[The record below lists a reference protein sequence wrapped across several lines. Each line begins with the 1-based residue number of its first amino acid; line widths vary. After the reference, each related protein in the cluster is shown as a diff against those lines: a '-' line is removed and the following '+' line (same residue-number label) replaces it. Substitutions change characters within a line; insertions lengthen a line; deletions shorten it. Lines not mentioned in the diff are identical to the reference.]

1 MLTDNDYNI
10 LRLYRSKNVGIKTFF
25 KILAFFGDCKTAIEN
40 IDAFNNKYC
49 KNKESVI
56 IASKEEID
64 REINSCS
71 TIGAKIITYMSA
83 EYPQILKEIKDFP
96 PILTTLGNIE
106 LLKKPSI
113 SIVGSRNAS
122 SNGCNFAKKIA
133 KELGEKGFVIT
144 SGFASGIDSAAHL
157 GALDTGTIAIF
168 GGGIDTIYPKG
179 NEYLYYEIKNKG
191 LLISEFPFN
200 APPRAENFPS
210 RNRIVSGLSK
220 AIVIIE
226 AGMRS
231 GTIHTA
237 RQALEQNRELL
248 VAPGNPYDE
257 RCGGCNKL
265 IQEGASVVI
274 NCDDILE
281 NLGNFDD
288 NIKYQNSLSLK
299 DNINTIFGFKE
310 DKDYSF
316 VDTIS
321 FQDNDTNNNVDYLD
335 NMDDVD
341 LENQDL
347 EKLILSKLNYTP
359 IDIENLALDLNI
371 NLNILN
377 AKLIELEL
385 ENKVHI
391 ANGMVSL

>member
-1 MLTDNDYNI
+1 MERDYDI

-220 AIVIIE
+220 AVVIIE

-257 RCGGCNKL
+257 RCSGCNKL

-274 NCDDILE
+274 NCDDILA
-281 NLGNFDD
+281 NLGNFDE
-288 NIKYQNSLSLK
+288 NIKYQNSLCLK
-299 DNINTIFGFKE
+299 DNINTIFGLKE

-316 VDTIS
+316 VDAIS
-321 FQDNDTNNNVDYLD
+321 FQDINANNNTES
-335 NMDDVD
+335 DDINKNEID
-341 LENQDL
+341 LES
-347 EKLILSKLNYTP
+347 LILSKLNYTP
-359 IDIENLALDLNI
+359 IDIEILAADLGINI
-371 NLNILN
+371 NILN
-377 AKLIELEL
+377 AKLVELEL
-385 ENKVHI
+385 EDKVHI
-391 ANGMVSL
+391 TNGQVSL